1 MSYYRTPE
9 HRRLRAQLIRKWKP
23 WEKSTGPKT
32 PEGKDRV
39 SRNADKGG
47 ARQLLREVAKM
58 LRELDKA
65 RRLCGGVSLA
75 DDLGEN
81 GKLPCFRKP
90 EKEGQREK

>member
-1 MSYYRTPE
+1 M
-9 HRRLRAQLIRKWKP
+9 
-23 WEKSTGPKT
+23 
-32 PEGKDRV
+32 
-39 SRNADKGG
+39 
-47 ARQLLREVAKM
+47 LREVAKM